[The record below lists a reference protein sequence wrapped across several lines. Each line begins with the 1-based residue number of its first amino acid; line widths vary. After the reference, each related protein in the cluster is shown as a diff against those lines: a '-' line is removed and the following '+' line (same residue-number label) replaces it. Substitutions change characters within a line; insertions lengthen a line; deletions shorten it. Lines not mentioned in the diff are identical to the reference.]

1 MKEYSYRVPKT
12 NQGMQTFRKI
22 IDAGKTLFSVNGYLA
37 TSVNHIIE
45 KAGVAAGT
53 FYLYFDNKLSLYLY
67 LLDYY
72 RISIRQAA
80 RDGTKHLESRYDIE
94 REGLKIFIKYVNN
107 DPLAYKLIWES
118 LFVDEKLFVKYYSSF
133 ADSYIRN
140 LQKSVAKDEI
150 KKDVD
155 LETLSYV
162 LMGISNFVG
171 LQVLFKNN
179 ITDVEIDKIVDQAM
193 KIITEGIFTKKPE

>member
-12 NQGMQTFRKI
+12 NQGMKTFRKI
-22 IDAGKTLFSVNGYLA
+22 IDSGKTLFAINGYLA
-37 TSVNHIIE
+37 TSINHIIE

-80 RDGTKHLESRYDIE
+80 RDGTKHLNSRYDIE

-118 LFVDEKLFVKYYSSF
+118 LFVDEKLFINYYSSF
-133 ADSYIRN
+133 SESYIRN
-140 LQKSVAKDEI
+140 LEKSVDNNEI
-150 KKDVD
+150 KNNID

-171 LQVLFKNN
+171 LQVLFKDK
-179 ITDVEIDKIVDQAM
+179 ITDQEIDKIVDQTM
-193 KIITEGIFTKKPE
+193 IILSDGIFTKKME